1 MATAPAPS
9 ASSASQG
16 SGPAPA
22 RGRSGRRVLA
32 GIVVATVSAVLL
44 FVVWDGRGNV
54 WPASFVAFVPM
65 FIAAYRVFPR
75 RWSGLAFGIAAAG
88 YWLAYATFTATIIG
102 PAAVAGISL
111 LMGVIWTGI
120 GSFERPFTE
129 RTSYRWF
136 VVSFALVW
144 TAIEV
149 LGQLSVYLGSVFWF
163 AYRLAPAPAL
173 AQPVSWFSTPALTF
187 VLIMCNAGFALI
199 VMRLMDHRWP
209 QLAEVPV
216 PARVWRVSVA
226 TALGTTLAWLALSAV
241 MYASLSSQLGPAV
254 RVASIQ
260 PGIAHVPFDGSS
272 IEGVKMPEPENSQRN
287 AALAADM
294 TDLTR
299 QAAEQGARL
308 VVWPE
313 ILFDYDVYGSQ
324 GAWIRAL
331 AQELDVALVVGY
343 EPDFPKP
350 DAANLATVVLPDGT
364 MGAEPYAKVHPVLL
378 EGERFTTDERYPTY
392 ATPIGQLGLV
402 ICWDHD
408 FPDSGVRLST
418 LAGADIV
425 AIPALDPPS
434 MAHLRWE
441 SLTFRAIENRVPVVK
456 TDVGWD
462 AAIINANGDLVSRI
476 ANTDEDGEVA
486 VLVGDVNL
494 GPSNAPFTDTGGYPF
509 ATLVVLGV
517 VARYVTQM
525 VLWRAARQAR
535 GQQAQP

>member
-1 MATAPAPS
+1 MASTASAPTQPTPSPHPPEANAHTGPRLLGGIATAA
-9 ASSASQG
+9 
-16 SGPAPA
+16 
-22 RGRSGRRVLA
+22 L
-32 GIVVATVSAVLL
+32 SAVML
-44 FVVWDGRGNV
+44 FVVWDGRGNL
-54 WPASFVAFVPM
+54 WPLSFVAFVPM
-65 FIAAYRVFPR
+65 FIAAYRLLPR

-88 YWLAYATFTATIIG
+88 YWLAYATFTATIVG
-102 PAAVAGISL
+102 PAAVAGIAV
-111 LMGVIWTGI
+111 LMGLIWTGI
-120 GSFERPFTE
+120 GTFERPFTE

-136 VVSFALVW
+136 IASFALIW
-144 TAIEV
+144 TAVEV

-163 AYRLAPAPAL
+163 AYRLAPAPML

-187 VLIMCNAGFALI
+187 VLLMCNAGLALL
-199 VMRLMDHRWP
+199 VMRLMDRRWP
-209 QLAEVPV
+209 QLVGVPV
-216 PARVWRVSVA
+216 PPRVWRVSVA
-226 TALGTTLAWLALSAV
+226 MALGVTVAWVAGSLA
-241 MYASLSSQLGPAV
+241 MYAGVTSQLGPTV

-260 PGIAHVPFDGSS
+260 PGIDHVPFDGSS

-299 QAAEQGARL
+299 QAAAQGARL

-313 ILFDYDVYGSQ
+313 ILFDYDVYGAQ
-324 GAWIRAL
+324 GDWIRDL
-331 AQELDVALVVGY
+331 ARELDVTIVTGY
-343 EPDFPKP
+343 EPDFPDP
-350 DAANLATVVLPDGT
+350 EAANLATVVLPDGT
-364 MGAEPYAKVHPVLL
+364 MGSQPYAKVHPVLL

-392 ATPIGQLGLV
+392 ATPVGQLGLV

-408 FPDSGVRLST
+408 FPDSGVRLTT

-476 ANTDEDGEVA
+476 ANTDDDGEVA
-486 VLVGDVNL
+486 VLVADVNL
-494 GPSNAPFTDTGGYPF
+494 GSSNAPFTATGGYPF
-509 ATLVVLGV
+509 ATLVVLGML
-517 VARYVTQM
+517 ARYVAQA
-525 VLWRAARQAR
+525 VLWRRDRR
-535 GQQAQP
+535 GEGRA